1 MSDDAMSSAV
11 SSGSAAT
18 EARSKKRRSQ
28 WPDVYKVS
36 IDDLIEV
43 TAAGVNDF
51 RAAPK
56 YGLFFGGMYAVVGW
70 LLVGML
76 WFFEFYYLVYPIAM
90 GFALIAP
97 FASVGFYSV
106 SDFLEKGKPLS
117 WQSVFSAVKQSTG
130 RDLRWMALITGFTF
144 FMWIDYAMLIFLSF
158 MGFEALGPQA
168 LDLVFTTSQGWL
180 FLIFGNLAGA
190 TLAILVFSISV
201 VTYPMLYDRDVDFVT
216 AMVTSVRLVIAN
228 PISMLA
234 WCAFITVLTGL
245 SLLSFFAGL
254 FVMLPVLGHA
264 SWHLYRRAVGPQPGA
279 ISK

>member
-1 MSDDAMSSAV
+1 
-11 SSGSAAT
+11 
-18 EARSKKRRSQ
+18 
-28 WPDVYKVS
+28 
-36 IDDLIEV
+36 
-43 TAAGVNDF
+43 
-51 RAAPK
+51 
-56 YGLFFGGMYAVVGW
+56 
-70 LLVGML
+70 
-76 WFFEFYYLVYPIAM
+76 
-90 GFALIAP
+90 
-97 FASVGFYSV
+97 
-106 SDFLEKGKPLS
+106 
-117 WQSVFSAVKQSTG
+117 
-130 RDLRWMALITGFTF
+130 
-144 FMWIDYAMLIFLSF
+144 MWIDYAMLIFLSF